1 MSAVKTCF
9 LVEDDEEDQEI
20 FLLALKHANE
30 SVKCIIAGNGLEAI
44 EKLTNTDQVVDI
56 IFLDLN
62 MPLMN
67 GKQFLRERK
76 KYSSLEHIPV
86 VIYSTSSELAD
97 KEETLNLGARDFI
110 TKPTYIADL
119 VKVLSKFF
127 SST

>member
-1 MSAVKTCF
+1 M
-9 LVEDDEEDQEI
+9 
-20 FLLALKHANE
+20 
-30 SVKCIIAGNGLEAI
+30 IAGNGMEAI
-44 EKLTNTDQVVDI
+44 EKLTSTDQVVDI

-97 KEETLNLGARDFI
+97 KEETISLGAPDFI

-127 SST
+127 LHT

>member
-1 MSAVKTCF
+1 MSALKTCF

-20 FLLALKHANE
+20 FLLALKHVNE
-30 SVKCIIAGNGLEAI
+30 SVSCMIAGNGMEAI
-44 EKLTNTDQVVDI
+44 EKLTSTDQVVDI

-76 KYSSLEHIPV
+76 KYSSIEHIPV

-97 KEETLNLGARDFI
+97 KEETISLGARDFI

-127 SST
+127 SKT